1 MRIVRRKE
9 LRDLVG
15 YSPAHID
22 RLEKAGQFPK
32 RVELG
37 PSAVGWVDEELQEW
51 IKARIA
57 ERDAADDDGDAA
69 AAAAADD
76 EKPP

>member
-9 LRDLVG
+9 LRHLVG

-37 PSAVGWVDEELQEW
+37 PGAVGWVAEELQEW
-51 IKARIA
+51 IKARVA
-57 ERDAADDDGDAA
+57 ERDAAQA
-69 AAAAADD
+69 
-76 EKPP
+76 E

>member
-9 LRDLVG
+9 LRHLVG

-37 PSAVGWVDEELQEW
+37 PGAVGWIEDEIQAW
-51 IKARIA
+51 IE
-57 ERDAADDDGDAA
+57 ERVAKRDGAQA
-69 AAAAADD
+69 VT
-76 EKPP
+76 

>member
-9 LRDLVG
+9 LRHLVG

-32 RVELG
+32 KVELG
-37 PSAVGWVDEELQEW
+37 PNAVGWLEAEVQEW
-51 IKARIA
+51 IKARVA
-57 ERDAADDDGDAA
+57 ERDAAQATV
-69 AAAAADD
+69 
-76 EKPP
+76 

>member
-9 LRDLVG
+9 LRHLVG

-37 PSAVGWVDEELQEW
+37 PGAVGWVDEELQEW
-51 IKARIA
+51 IKARVA
-57 ERDAADDDGDAA
+57 ERDAAQV
-69 AAAAADD
+69 
-76 EKPP
+76 E

>member
-9 LRDLVG
+9 LRHLVG

-37 PSAVGWVDEELQEW
+37 PGAVGWLEDEVQEW
-51 IKARIA
+51 IKARVA
-57 ERDAADDDGDAA
+57 ERDAAQAVT
-69 AAAAADD
+69 
-76 EKPP
+76 